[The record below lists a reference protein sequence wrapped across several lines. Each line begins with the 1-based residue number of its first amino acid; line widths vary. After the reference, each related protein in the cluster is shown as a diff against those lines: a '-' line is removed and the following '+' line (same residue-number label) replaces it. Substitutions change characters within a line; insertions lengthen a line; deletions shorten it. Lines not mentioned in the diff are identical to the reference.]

1 MSDPVLGTMDMQKQ
15 VAAKAMGGIPL
26 TVVATEGD
34 RVFVEDPD
42 GIAFTIPRSWTTQNV
57 EQGFNLDHKAIDAA
71 PPGELERVWR
81 DATTGAA
88 QEQGT
93 TQASASLLD
102 DYNEGTYTPGDK
114 RTPFQS
120 AGMPVKGGSGPG
132 GARTDANEAAS
143 IDARDFTGNGTM
155 EKSSLPPW
163 NPSVAKGL
171 KNPNPTGVTP
181 ANAGSNFGNWDET
194 WDEKRGMWVNKYTG
208 KARKP

>member
-1 MSDPVLGTMDMQKQ
+1 MSEPVLGTMDMQKQ
-15 VAAKAMGGIPL
+15 VAAKSMGGIPL

-42 GIAFTIPRSWTTQNV
+42 GIAFTIPRSWTSQNV
-57 EQGFNLDHKAIDAA
+57 EQEFNLDHKAIDA
-71 PPGELERVWR
+71 PPGELERIWR

-102 DYNEGTYTPGDK
+102 DYNEGMYSPGDK

-120 AGMPVKGGSGPG
+120 AGMPAKGGSGPG
-132 GARTDANEAAS
+132 GQWTDSDEAAF
-143 IDARDFTGNGTM
+143 IDARDFNGDGTM
-155 EKSSLPPW
+155 GKSSLPPW

-171 KNPNPTGVTP
+171 KNPNPTGAIP
-181 ANAGSNFGNWDET
+181 ADAGAGWGNPGQKWNPRT
-194 WDEKRGMWVNKYTG
+194 QRWG
-208 KARKP
+208 K